1 MLLSMAK
8 VTKANGQDVL
18 GHRGELLGV
27 KRDRRTLASEAIELH
42 AEGQS
47 NDNADTRAH
56 TARSAGEIFAD
67 LVNRSRHGRGTE

>member
-18 GHRGELLGV
+18 GHRGERLSVQFDLFNLPG
-27 KRDRRTLASEAIELH
+27 EPGELH
-42 AEGQS
+42 AEGKS
-47 NDNADTRAH
+47 NDNADTRARRM
-56 TARSAGEIFAD
+56 RSAGEIFAD